1 MSRFVGV
8 LSLLALVLA
17 SVLLAGVTYS
27 QEPMVVVF
35 SASDPVGD
43 DRGTGNYTY
52 PTNAVFKPGVFDL
65 TGFAVLKNSTHIA
78 LVVFLRDLGGNP
90 WGGPAGF
97 CLQHVQVYIR
107 TTASGTTNTSTYGL
121 KVSVADDY
129 AWHYAVLLT
138 PGWGE
143 EPAPRGQVSAIYD
156 ASGNLVAMAGGTNFT
171 VYADTSLNA
180 VVALISKSVLADTEN
195 VAGWKYVV
203 TVSGYDGF
211 EASKLRAVGLTAEEW
226 RFGGADTYALAANV
240 APLVIDL
247 LAPTAEAQYAMLTSY
262 KVDPQTL
269 KGTPAVVKGVPT
281 PPPQPVTQTVTKTI
295 TQTTTTTETKLT
307 TTTAIVPTTVPK
319 YVTDWTT
326 TIAVGVILLVL
337 GVLLGYVFFRKK

>member
-1 MSRFVGV
+1 
-8 LSLLALVLA
+8 
-17 SVLLAGVTYS
+17 
-27 QEPMVVVF
+27 
-35 SASDPVGD
+35 
-43 DRGTGNYTY
+43 
-52 PTNAVFKPGVFDL
+52 
-65 TGFAVLKNSTHIA
+65 
-78 LVVFLRDLGGNP
+78 
-90 WGGPAGF
+90 
-97 CLQHVQVYIR
+97 
-107 TTASGTTNTSTYGL
+107 
-121 KVSVADDY
+121 VSV
-129 AWHYAVLLT
+129 
-138 PGWGE
+138 
-143 EPAPRGQVSAIYD
+143 IYD

-269 KGTPAVVKGVPT
+269 KGTPAVVKGVPA